1 MITITRLRIFRLRHG
16 ISLNE
21 LQRHSG
27 SSHQYISRLE
37 LCKRGRTLKN
47 ERMMADAIRSII
59 NSRRAALECLE
70 QEFEEC
76 NGNLLV
82 PLEVEKDEL

>member
-70 QEFEEC
+70 QELEEC